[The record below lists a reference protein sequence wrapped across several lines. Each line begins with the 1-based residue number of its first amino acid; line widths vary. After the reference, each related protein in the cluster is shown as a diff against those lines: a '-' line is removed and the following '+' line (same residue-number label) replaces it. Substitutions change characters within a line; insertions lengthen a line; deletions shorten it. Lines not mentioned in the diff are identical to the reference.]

1 RPVEPAR
8 PAAARAHH
16 RLRRGW
22 PVRRNPPGPQWRG
35 PAEGGRDPWLPS
47 RDRAPRERTEV
58 AEDRGSGDHPC
69 HYPLRGSRRPVRRT
83 VADGDVDAAEVG
95 EMDFSSCA
103 DRLIQSIAWT

>member
-1 RPVEPAR
+1 
-8 PAAARAHH
+8 
-16 RLRRGW
+16 
-22 PVRRNPPGPQWRG
+22 RG

-103 DRLIQSIAWT
+103 DRLIQSIAWTSPRPEGRCPPGASARSAPSTATAPSVRWCGS